1 MASDPGSLPSP
12 VGEAVAT
19 RGRSVLECH
28 LDRAEP
34 LANIVISSS
43 SVRVVP
49 RDRFYEPGDR
59 IVVSEERGW
68 EACEFVRPGDPDDA
82 VTIEDERVG
91 GGAYRRDV
99 AWVCILSN
107 DEIVARRYELLRPEV
122 PTREAGAS

>member
-1 MASDPGSLPSP
+1 MGDSWTISSGPEQLAPLADHVRFHYCVALGQEAKDVFVEISGSAMASDPGSLPSP

-59 IVVSEERGW
+59 IVAREEPGW
-68 EACEFVRPGDPDDA
+68 Q
-82 VTIEDERVG
+82 
-91 GGAYRRDV
+91 
-99 AWVCILSN
+99 
-107 DEIVARRYELLRPEV
+107 
-122 PTREAGAS
+122 